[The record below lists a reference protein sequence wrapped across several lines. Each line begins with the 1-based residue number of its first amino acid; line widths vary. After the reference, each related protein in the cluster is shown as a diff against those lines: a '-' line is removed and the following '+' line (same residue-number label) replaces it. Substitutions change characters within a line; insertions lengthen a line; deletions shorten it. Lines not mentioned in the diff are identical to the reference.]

1 MVVGLSCK
9 TYAMKNAGCSD
20 DTVDEASRAMSSLCT
35 LSLSLVSWEY
45 SSGDSKGAFCSV
57 FSFNSSCWPMLY
69 LLATLSNF
77 AFRWARNIT
86 SKISSHKK
94 RNVVF
99 QLFDEE
105 ATEKKGERWMPAAV
119 YIWNGKAKGKGC
131 NTDIITLPEPH
142 TNIREGK
149 QGELDTREG
158 GGSRWLLK
166 SFVPLPCVAALLAYI
181 FLGLRIEFTWCCS
194 WADRYEGLADEMLNV
209 LSYPFSALYIRMQ
222 SGDG

>member
-1 MVVGLSCK
+1 MILLMRLREPCLRYARFRCRWFRVRIHLVIAKARFALSFRS
-9 TYAMKNAGCSD
+9 TLP
-20 DTVDEASRAMSSLCT
+20 VDPCLYC
-35 LSLSLVSWEY
+35 
-45 SSGDSKGAFCSV
+45 CN
-57 FSFNSSCWPMLY
+57 SFQL
-69 LLATLSNF
+69 
-77 AFRWARNIT
+77 AFRWARNTNFKNIVAQ
-86 SKISSHKK
+86 KK
-94 RNVVF
+94 KCCVPVVWWRS
-99 QLFDEE
+99 DR
-105 ATEKKGERWMPAAV
+105 KKGERWMPAAV

-194 WADRYEGLADEMLNV
+194 WGR
-209 LSYPFSALYIRMQ
+209 
-222 SGDG
+222 